1 MMEIA
6 LEENRDKDALNLINM
21 LKSSSDN
28 ELSFLKNNKEFIK
41 ILDAYKQSSQALLI
55 NRLIKAEIESFN
67 QLIYFFIIFFRKYF
81 TNKL

>member
-41 ILDAYKQSSQALLI
+41 I
-55 NRLIKAEIESFN
+55 
-67 QLIYFFIIFFRKYF
+67 
-81 TNKL
+81 

>member
-6 LEENRDKDALNLINM
+6 LEENRDKYALNLINM

-41 ILDAYKQSSQALLI
+41 ILDAYK
-55 NRLIKAEIESFN
+55 
-67 QLIYFFIIFFRKYF
+67 
-81 TNKL
+81 

>member
-1 MMEIA
+1 MKESYYQLQVKYLVSLTSMMEIA

-41 ILDAYKQSSQALLI
+41 ILDAYK
-55 NRLIKAEIESFN
+55 
-67 QLIYFFIIFFRKYF
+67 
-81 TNKL
+81 

>member
-41 ILDAYKQSSQALLI
+41 ILAAYK
-55 NRLIKAEIESFN
+55 
-67 QLIYFFIIFFRKYF
+67 
-81 TNKL
+81 

>member
-6 LEENRDKDALNLINM
+6 LEENRDKDALNFINM

-41 ILDAYKQSSQALLI
+41 ILDAYK
-55 NRLIKAEIESFN
+55 
-67 QLIYFFIIFFRKYF
+67 
-81 TNKL
+81 

>member
-1 MMEIA
+1 MEIA

-41 ILDAYKQSSQALLI
+41 ILDAYK
-55 NRLIKAEIESFN
+55 
-67 QLIYFFIIFFRKYF
+67 
-81 TNKL
+81 

>member
-41 ILDAYKQSSQALLI
+41 ILDAYK
-55 NRLIKAEIESFN
+55 
-67 QLIYFFIIFFRKYF
+67 
-81 TNKL
+81 